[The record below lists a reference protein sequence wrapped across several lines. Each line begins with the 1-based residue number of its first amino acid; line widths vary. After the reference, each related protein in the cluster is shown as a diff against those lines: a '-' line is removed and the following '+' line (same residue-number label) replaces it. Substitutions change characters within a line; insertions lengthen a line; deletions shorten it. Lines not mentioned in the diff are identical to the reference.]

1 MKHTPSTLV
10 VAIALACA
18 GTASQ
23 AQTVPGNEAV
33 RTRYGIL
40 YSQS

>member
-1 MKHTPSTLV
+1 VQSGWVDRMST
-10 VAIALACA
+10 
-18 GTASQ
+18 S
-23 AQTVPGNEAV
+23 EAV